1 MNVLPC
7 TPPHSQRLARRP
19 LSARGF
25 TLIEVMVALAIV
37 AIALMSGLKVSGALT
52 RNAQRQ
58 ADVMLAQI
66 CADNALNQLRL
77 SQQLPGVGNTRVA
90 CTQAD
95 RNFDVA
101 LTIRTTPNPSFRR
114 VDAQVF
120 DADHPVLNL
129 TTVLG
134 RY

>member
-1 MNVLPC
+1 M
-7 TPPHSQRLARRP
+7 TQ
-19 LSARGF
+19 RGF
-25 TLIEVMVALAIV
+25 TLIEVLVALAIV

-58 ADVMLAQI
+58 ADVLLAQI

-77 SQQLPGVGNTRVA
+77 SQQLPSIGDSRVP
-90 CTQAD
+90 CPQAE
-95 RNFDVA
+95 RNFEVA
-101 LTIRTTPNPSFRR
+101 LTVRSTPNPAFRR
-114 VDAQVF
+114 IDAQVF
-120 DADHPVLNL
+120 DATTPVLNI